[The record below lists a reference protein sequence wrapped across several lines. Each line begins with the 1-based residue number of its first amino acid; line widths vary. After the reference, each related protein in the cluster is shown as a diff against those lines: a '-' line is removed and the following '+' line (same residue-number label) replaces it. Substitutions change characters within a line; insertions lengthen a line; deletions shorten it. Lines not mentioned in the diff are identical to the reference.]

1 MWLHNN
7 GALNCSGFLSAGFPW
22 HQGKLWICACLLCTF
37 LVCRLYIY
45 LLCMWTLTVHYG
57 LMHIEP
63 GWCEKAKYHIIMAD
77 QKERTAS
84 RMVLHSCEDQHNYD
98 RSLTAM
104 TKCSSVKV
112 KKSINKLEPLNK
124 PLWNCE
130 DQSRRTHT
138 NTRTH
143 KQTPIQSSA
152 CPAKPCAVLYN
163 GAPSLHFDPSICN
176 AFFTIVLTTS
186 AFHPAFSPGC

>member
-1 MWLHNN
+1 MHNN

-45 LLCMWTLTVHYG
+45 LLCMWTLTVHYE

-112 KKSINKLEPLNK
+112 KKINKYPSINLFEIVRISQEGLT
-124 PLWNCE
+124 
-130 DQSRRTHT
+130 QTHAHT
-138 NTRTH
+138 NKHLYKVVHAQLNPALYCIMELRLSTLIH
-143 KQTPIQSSA
+143 QSA
-152 CPAKPCAVLYN
+152 MLF
-163 GAPSLHFDPSICN
+163 SLS
-176 AFFTIVLTTS
+176 S
-186 AFHPAFSPGC
+186 